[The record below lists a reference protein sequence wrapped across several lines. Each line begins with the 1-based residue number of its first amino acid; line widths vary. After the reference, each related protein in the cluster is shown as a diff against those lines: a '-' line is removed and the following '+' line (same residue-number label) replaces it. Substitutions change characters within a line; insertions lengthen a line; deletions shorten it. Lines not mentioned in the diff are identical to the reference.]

1 MENTPDKLKIDNQ
14 FLTTDEINKIIPEA
28 LIGDAFHIK
37 VSKQTAEYLIANDIV
52 NDIMN
57 AEYGND
63 GFYGEQWTGMTK
75 DDFNDETQKFDDD
88 YQTFEID
95 VNPITRTGLEN
106 LLATIQ
112 NINNMETQKEFNQV
126 QYLKDQLKYLGFG
139 ESEKLHKDLENGIN
153 SNEKSFEIKTT
164 SDKTL
169 PENKV
174 DFNIKFNKS
183 EKGGVFLNSYSATLS
198 NNKGENV
205 SQNFTVNKENAFTA
219 KEAVNLLEGRSV
231 KIEFDNPK
239 TAQKETAFVKLNFA
253 EEKNTYGNY
262 NFQTFHQNYGVDAK
276 QIVEKSNLIFDKPEY
291 KDSVIKSLEKGNVVK
306 VKFELE
312 DKIIEGKAVLNP
324 QYKNLNLYD
333 SDMNRLNTNKPLQGM
348 DNDNKHEKS
357 NVREQSMSRGI

>member
-63 GFYGEQWTGMTK
+63 GFYGEQWNGMTK

-95 VNPITRTGLEN
+95 VNPITRIGLEN

-139 ESEKLHKDLENGIN
+139 ESEKLHKDLESGIN

-198 NNKGENV
+198 NIFLTLIVQHFLIIKMKV
-205 SQNFTVNKENAFTA
+205 FHRISQ
-219 KEAVNLLEGRSV
+219 
-231 KIEFDNPK
+231 
-239 TAQKETAFVKLNFA
+239 
-253 EEKNTYGNY
+253 
-262 NFQTFHQNYGVDAK
+262 
-276 QIVEKSNLIFDKPEY
+276 
-291 KDSVIKSLEKGNVVK
+291 
-306 VKFELE
+306 
-312 DKIIEGKAVLNP
+312 
-324 QYKNLNLYD
+324 
-333 SDMNRLNTNKPLQGM
+333 
-348 DNDNKHEKS
+348 
-357 NVREQSMSRGI
+357 